1 MTNSQSSRTGL
12 RTAIIYASVH
22 HDNTGKII
30 EVEVGWASG
39 TTAKGQMISCPFPNE
54 ITRDTAFAVHV
65 KVNSLSWTSCY
76 GPAESKACRANCY
89 ILGKHPFKIHSMAYT
104 RNWAFALLT
113 PWPELL

>member
-89 ILGKHPFKIHSMAYT
+89 IWANTLSKST
-104 RNWAFALLT
+104 RWRTRGTGLLHC
-113 PWPELL
+113 